1 MVKIAIVTDAWA
13 PQINGVVRTLQAT
26 VEHLR
31 ARDHQVMVIEP
42 STFHQI
48 GMPTYNEIAIS
59 LFPAEQVHRR
69 LDQFEPDRIHIAT
82 EGTLGWAARE
92 YCGLAGIS
100 FTTSFHTNFPDYA
113 WHRIRFPRA
122 ISWAILRAFHSMARK
137 VLVNTPAMVEELHRN
152 GITNT
157 AMWSRGSDF
166 IGYRNL
172 PADFEVLALPAPRFV
187 YVGRVSVE
195 KNIEAFLDA
204 KLPGTKVVVGDG
216 PAREKLQQKYPTV
229 HFLGYRTG
237 LDLAGAIKA
246 CEVMVF
252 PSRTDTFGLVMI
264 EAMSLGVPVA
274 AYPVIGPK
282 DVVDHGVTGFL
293 NEDLRL
299 AALNCLWMKR
309 PIQYPERFTWETATD
324 QFEAALA

>member
-1 MVKIAIVTDAWA
+1 LKIAIVTDAWA

-26 VEHLR
+26 IEQLR
-31 ARDHQVMVIEP
+31 ARGHQVMVIEP
-42 STFHQI
+42 SGFRKVS
-48 GMPTYNEIAIS
+48 MPTYNEIAIS
-59 LFPAEQVHRR
+59 LFPAERVRHL
-69 LDQFEPDRIHIAT
+69 LDAFQPDRIHIAT

-122 ISWAILRAFHSMARK
+122 ISWAILRSFHSMARR
-137 VLVNTPAMVEELHRN
+137 VLVNTPTMVEELHRN

-166 IGYRNL
+166 IDYRDL
-172 PADFEVLALPAPRFV
+172 PADFEVTSLPSPRFV

-195 KNIEAFLDA
+195 KNIDAFLSL
-204 KLPGTKVVVGDG
+204 KLPGCKVVIGDG
-216 PAREKLQQKYPTV
+216 PSREKLQRQYPDV
-229 HFLGYRTG
+229 HWLGYRTG
-237 LDLAGAIKA
+237 PDLAGAIKG
-246 CEVMVF
+246 CDVMVF

-274 AYPVIGPK
+274 AYPVVGPK

-293 NEDLRL
+293 NEDLKK
-299 AALNCLWMKR
+299 AALDALWMKR
-309 PIQYPERFTWETATD
+309 PIPYPERFTWKTATD

>member
-1 MVKIAIVTDAWA
+1 MKIAIVTDAWA

-26 VEHLR
+26 KNELWKRGHDVY
-31 ARDHQVMVIEP
+31 VIEP
-42 STFHQI
+42 SMFHQI
-48 GMPTYNEIAIS
+48 RMPTYNEIAIS
-59 LFPAEQVHRR
+59 LFPAEQIRRR
-69 LDQFEPDRIHIAT
+69 LDQFQPDRIHIAT

-92 YCGLAGIS
+92 YCGLKGIP

-122 ISWAILRAFHSMARK
+122 ISWAILRSFHSMARK
-137 VLVNTPAMVEELHRN
+137 VLVNTPEMMKLLEQN
-152 GITNT
+152 GIRNT
-157 AMWSRGSDF
+157 IMWSRGSDF
-166 IGYRNL
+166 LEYHNL
-172 PADFEVLALPAPRFV
+172 EPDFEVTALPSPRFV

-195 KNIEAFLDA
+195 KNIEAFLDL
-204 KLPGTKVVVGDG
+204 KLPGAKVVIGDG
-216 PAREKLQQKYPTV
+216 PEREKLQRKYPGI

-246 CEVMVF
+246 CDVMVF
-252 PSRTDTFGLVMI
+252 PSRTDTFGLVMV

-274 AYPVIGPK
+274 AYPVVGPK

-293 NEDLRL
+293 NEDLKK
-299 AALNCLWMKR
+299 AALDCLWMKR
-309 PIQYPERFTWETATD
+309 PIPYPERFTWKAATD